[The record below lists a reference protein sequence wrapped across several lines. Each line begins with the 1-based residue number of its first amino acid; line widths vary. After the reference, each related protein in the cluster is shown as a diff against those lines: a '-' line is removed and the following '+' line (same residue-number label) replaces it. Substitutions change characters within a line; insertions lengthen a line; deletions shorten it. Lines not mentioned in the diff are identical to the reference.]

1 MTFDKLDI
9 YVDSVYHEKPSP
21 PVLDLNN
28 DWGKHYQWW
37 GKKKPVRL
45 SLAIVT
51 SQSHINE
58 NISSN
63 IYAISSAANP
73 FERTE
78 PQV

>member
-1 MTFDKLDI
+1 MKSLLRQSLILTTIEASTISD
-9 YVDSVYHEKPSP
+9 E
-21 PVLDLNN
+21 
-28 DWGKHYQWW
+28 GE
-37 GKKKPVRL
+37 KKPVRL